1 LAPPAPDDISNYRH
15 YLQTERPIADIE
27 THFLDPADD
36 LVSICSES
44 LQPLSQFSHA
54 PPSSTSSSSEV
65 SHESSSQLQPEFDEE
80 EEEEEDDNKS
90 PLPGLAMAIA
100 VSVLVPIM
108 TFHVIPGFVGRM
120 TVSFLVALGVFGAL
134 VQSGIIRSGVLL
146 VKEGAMCAAIYG
158 CVMSIVAGT
167 MA

>member
-1 LAPPAPDDISNYRH
+1 LAPPAPDDISTYRH
-15 YLQTERPIADIE
+15 YLQTEHPIADIE

-36 LVSICSES
+36 LVSICSEN
-44 LQPLSQFSHA
+44 LQPPSQFSHA
-54 PPSSTSSSSEV
+54 PPSSTSSTSEV
-65 SHESSSQLQPEFDEE
+65 SRESSSQLPPELDS
-80 EEEEEDDNKS
+80 EDDYKS

-108 TFHVIPGFVGRM
+108 TFHVIPGFIGRM

-134 VQSGIIRSGVLL
+134 VQSGIIGSGVLL
-146 VKEGAMCAAIYG
+146 EKEGAICVAIYG
-158 CVMSIVAGT
+158 GVMSVVAGI

>member
-36 LVSICSES
+36 LVSIYSEN

-80 EEEEEDDNKS
+80 EDDDNKS

-134 VQSGIIRSGVLL
+134 VQSGIMRSGILL
-146 VKEGAMCAAIYG
+146 EKEGAMCAAIYG
-158 CVMSIVAGT
+158 GVMSIVAGT

>member
-1 LAPPAPDDISNYRH
+1 LAPPAPDDISTYRQ
-15 YLQTERPIADIE
+15 YLQTEHPIADIE

-36 LVSICSES
+36 LVSICSEN
-44 LQPLSQFSHA
+44 LQPPSQFSHA
-54 PPSSTSSSSEV
+54 PPSWISSSEV
-65 SHESSSQLQPEFDEE
+65 SRESSSQLQPELD
-80 EEEEEDDNKS
+80 EEDDTKS

-108 TFHVIPGFVGRM
+108 TFHVIPGFIGRM

-134 VQSGIIRSGVLL
+134 VQSGIIGSGVLL
-146 VKEGAMCAAIYG
+146 EKEGAMCVAIYG
-158 CVMSIVAGT
+158 GVMSVVAGI